1 MPTRWWL
8 HQGSAYHFAETA
20 PDFSIK
26 KLFNVVTSGTFV
38 AYQFIELIFQG
49 FHSLRCT
56 SRGIWHHFGA
66 PRSVKSFMLHSVPA
80 T

>member
-8 HQGSAYHFAETA
+8 HQGSADHFAETA

-26 KLFNVVTSGTFV
+26 KLFNVVTSGAFV

-49 FHSLRCT
+49 FPIRCVA
-56 SRGIWHHFGA
+56 HHEAFGTT
-66 PRSVKSFMLHSVPA
+66 SVPHVV
-80 T
+80 

>member
-8 HQGSAYHFAETA
+8 HQGSAYYFAETA

-26 KLFNVVTSGTFV
+26 KLFNVVTSGAFV

-49 FHSLRCT
+49 FPFAALHITRHLAALRCP
-56 SRGIWHHFGA
+56 H
-66 PRSVKSFMLHSVPA
+66 VV
-80 T
+80 

>member
-26 KLFNVVTSGTFV
+26 KLFNVVTSGAFV

-49 FHSLRCT
+49 FPFVFGTTC
-56 SRGIWHHFGA
+56 GA